1 MGELGY
7 TCALALAAVFVRAG
21 AAKLARP
28 SAATSSFTALGTPA
42 PAVLAGGV
50 PVAELLTAVA
60 LIAAPRV
67 GAALAL
73 ALLLAFSAFLA
84 RVVASGAT
92 APCNCFGTARA
103 EPVSAADLVRNG
115 LLLVLGL
122 PALGAADPVVPGPAA
137 VVVVTIAVAAGLVVL
152 AAARRRFRT
161 A

>member
-1 MGELGY
+1 MGDLGY

-28 SAATSSFTALGTPA
+28 SAAASSFSALGAPA
-42 PAVLAGGV
+42 PSVLARGV
-50 PVAELLTAVA
+50 PVAELLTAVV
-60 LIAAPRV
+60 LIAEPRV

-73 ALLLAFSAFLA
+73 VLLLVFSAFLA
-84 RVVASGAT
+84 RVVASGAA

-122 PALGAADPVVPGPAA
+122 PALVAADRIVPGPRAVA
-137 VVVVTIAVAAGLVVL
+137 VVAVAVSAGLVVL
-152 AAARRRFRT
+152 AAARRRFR
-161 A
+161 AA